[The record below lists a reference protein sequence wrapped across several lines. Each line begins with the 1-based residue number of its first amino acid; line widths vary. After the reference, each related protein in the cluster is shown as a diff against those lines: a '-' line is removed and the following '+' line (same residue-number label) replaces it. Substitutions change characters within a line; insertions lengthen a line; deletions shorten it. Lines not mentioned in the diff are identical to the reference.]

1 MLTAIEEM
9 KYFLCTAYGDSKEYV
24 GSTIEVKFQGIC
36 QGNGAAPAGWAV
48 ISITIMDAH
57 KKKGHGCPF
66 LCPITRMEGH
76 LAEILLLD
84 DTDFIHIDMDQDQLV
99 HESHTAIQDS
109 IVNWGK
115 LLISTGGSLKS
126 IKLFYHMI

>member
-1 MLTAIEEM
+1 MPRQQ
-9 KYFLCTAYGDSKEYV
+9 S
-24 GSTIEVKFQGIC
+24 GSIGRAVK
-36 QGNGAAPAGWAV
+36 
-48 ISITIMDAH
+48 SIKIINAH

-99 HESHTAIQDS
+99 HESHTAIKDS
-109 IVNWGK
+109 IVTWGN
-115 LLISTGGSLKS
+115 LLISTGGSLKP
-126 IKLFYHMI
+126 IKCFYHVISFSWIPDVRRKYETNEDDEELDIAVPMPDKSLV